1 MTQHIIIFVES
12 MHLGQ
17 LYIFKLKGVVCNLRK
32 RVLRAPK
39 LMSEVGREGF
49 ERGGPRARDVSG
61 GGTFALI
68 THIHVPAPPA
78 PAVASHVLSHLYLC
92 IHTSTR

>member
-12 MHLGQ
+12 MGLG
-17 LYIFKLKGVVCNLRK
+17 LVWVFKLIGAVYNLRK
-32 RVLRAPK
+32 DLAVRAPK
-39 LMSEVGREGF
+39 LMSVVGRKGF

-68 THIHVPAPPA
+68 THIHAPAPPA
-78 PAVASHVLSHLYLC
+78 PAIANHVLSLLY
-92 IHTSTR
+92 IHSSTR